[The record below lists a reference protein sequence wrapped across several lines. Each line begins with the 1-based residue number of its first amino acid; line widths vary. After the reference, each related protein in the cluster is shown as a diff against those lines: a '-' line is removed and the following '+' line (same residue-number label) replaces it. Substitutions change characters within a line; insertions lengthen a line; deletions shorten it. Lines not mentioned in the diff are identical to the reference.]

1 METRPTEDEMLYQA
15 RLQSL
20 KERYAKDNEIHNSCA
35 LSNDEIREYIKT
47 RIKEAKWAKGGTKT
61 VNNLDP
67 LTWVAIF
74 LLSMA
79 ASSMIFLMYLIAKL
93 G

>member
-15 RLQSL
+15 RLQAL

-35 LSNDEIREYIKT
+35 LSSDEIREYIKT